1 MSPQTWMN
9 FKEALRITGAGM
21 GGLFVFMGIF
31 YALLE
36 LVQHIF
42 PGKEKEEEEGPS
54 V

>member
-9 FKEALRITGAGM
+9 LKEALRITAVGM
-21 GGLFVFMGIF
+21 GGLFVFMALF

-36 LVQHIF
+36 AVQRIF
-42 PGKEKEEEEGPS
+42 PGKEDEGGPS